1 MCQFIACTEMQ
12 DTQQHNTRHNTEQNT
27 EQNIQQNIQQNT
39 IHHHTQM
46 QKHNTSIVN
55 SLFLTMPDFEK
66 VSYRPFTSTEH
77 KLKFLFSARSKLQ
90 QEQIDALLQD
100 VRYIRY
106 SKKTLALKQRTTDT
120 SVVLS
125 VFGFGSY
132 IERDLFLR
140 CFRYAFQPRLVF
152 ASEVRRDQWEAI
164 YVLNCRNYSSH
175 LTSKGCEHFVD
186 CVQQFCDLFKLSI
199 SVLELPSW
207 TDPATVTAIQRIQ
220 KGFRLY
226 GNWENVG
233 NNELRLEFELA
244 QEYKA
249 QALMNDDI
257 RRATNMEFT
266 TGNMQHLFHEV
277 RNREIVN
284 AQLVQ
289 DNVQL
294 GNAANNSTQILQDI
308 IRMLT
313 QQAANLQHLHVATHV
328 LRQGS
333 NETQQQNA
341 NALEQFHSLV
351 QNVQQQNQVMT
362 SILNNIIRHLRASFT
377 RHGRESRASRQ
388 RRPSTNATHTTA
400 SNADGSVTPVYDTGH
415 AEQTAYSSPPLAP
428 YPASPPPNLTQ
439 TVEVIDLTQDD
450 PQPHTSTS
458 DNSDNTIN
466 LIRQN
471 TRRMRTQPVVA
482 AAIPPPP
489 PPPATA
495 PPATLAFVSGA
506 FVHINGTQLP
516 TLWDN
521 PALTSMMLRYREQYR
536 DSPEGSQTMVD

>member
-1 MCQFIACTEMQ
+1 
-12 DTQQHNTRHNTEQNT
+12 
-27 EQNIQQNIQQNT
+27 
-39 IHHHTQM
+39 M
-46 QKHNTSIVN
+46 QKHNTPIVN

-66 VSYRPFTSTEH
+66 VSYKPFTSTEH
-77 KLKFLFSARSKLQ
+77 KLKGLFSTRSKLH

-106 SKKTLALKQRTTDT
+106 SKKTTSLKQRTTDT

-125 VFGFGSY
+125 VFGFCSY

-164 YVLNCRNYSSH
+164 YVLNFRNYSPH
-175 LTSKGCEHFVD
+175 LTSNGCEHFVD

-220 KGFRLY
+220 NGFRLY
-226 GNWENVG
+226 GNWENAG

-257 RRATNMEFT
+257 RRATNMDFT

-277 RNREIVN
+277 RNREIAN

-313 QQAANLQHLHVATHV
+313 QQATHLQHLHVATYV
-328 LRQGS
+328 LR
-333 NETQQQNA
+333 NETQQQNTTSNQASQQNA
-341 NALEQFHSLV
+341 NALEQFHTLV

-362 SILNNIIRHLRASFT
+362 STLNNITRHLRASFT
-377 RHGRESRASRQ
+377 RHGRESRASRL
-388 RRPSTNATHTTA
+388 RRPSTNATQTTA

-415 AEQTAYSSPPLAP
+415 AGQTAYSSPPLAP

-458 DNSDNTIN
+458 DNSDNAIN
-466 LIRQN
+466 SIGQN
-471 TRRMRTQPVVA
+471 TRRTRTQPVVPA
-482 AAIPPPP
+482 VMPPPP

-521 PALTSMMLRYREQYR
+521 PALTSMVLRYRERYR
-536 DSPEGSQTMVD
+536 DSPESSQTMVD